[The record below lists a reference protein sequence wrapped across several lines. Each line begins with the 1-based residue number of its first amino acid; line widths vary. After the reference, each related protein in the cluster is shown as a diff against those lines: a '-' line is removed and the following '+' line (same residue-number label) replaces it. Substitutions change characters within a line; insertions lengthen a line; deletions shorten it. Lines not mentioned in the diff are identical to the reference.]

1 MPRPGAAPPAAA
13 LWAAWALGGAAA
25 LLAGCTGQARPD
37 APPPVVQVTVA
48 LPIQRDV
55 VDYEDFTGRTEA
67 VESVE
72 IRARVTGYLDRILF
86 EEGAEVK
93 KDAPLFVIDPRPFKA
108 DYDRDVAQVAVREAN
123 LTYREAELARGK
135 LLVAQKAMSQSNF
148 DEIVAA
154 YGEAAAAVTA
164 AKANTEGAKLN
175 LDFTA
180 IASPIDGRI
189 SRAAVTRGNL
199 VKADVT
205 LLTTVVSVD
214 PMYVYFDMDE
224 PTILRVQQ
232 SIREGKIKAKDPSK
246 IPVMMG
252 LGNEAGFPHEGTI
265 DFADNRLDPGTGTI
279 RVRGVFTNP
288 KPAVGSRVL
297 LPGLFCRVR
306 VPLGDPYPAILVAE
320 RALGSDLGQKYVLV
334 VDDKNEVQYRT
345 VQVGRLD
352 SGLRVILV
360 GLQAG
365 ERVIV
370 TGLQRVRPGAK
381 VEAKVVQMGDFAAPA
396 GPEAMPA
403 LKPAIKPEA
412 TPEAR
417 PAAKPAA
424 ATEPPAAQATPEKSW
439 QEPAPCSPDSS
450 STVPSSP
457 RSCRS

>member
-1 MPRPGAAPPAAA
+1 MPPHGAAPPVAA
-13 LWAAWALGGAAA
+13 LLAAWALGGSAA

-37 APPPVVQVTVA
+37 APPAVVQVTVA
-48 LPIQRDV
+48 LPIERDV

-86 EEGAEVK
+86 EEGSEVK
-93 KDAPLFVIDPRPFKA
+93 KDAPLFLIDPRPFKA
-108 DYDRDVAQVAVREAN
+108 EYDRDVAQVAVREAN

-154 YGEAAAAVTA
+154 HGEAAAAVTA
-164 AKANTEGAKLN
+164 AKANTEVSKLN

-199 VKADVT
+199 VKADLT

-224 PTILRVQQ
+224 QTILRVQQ
-232 SIREGKIKAKDPSK
+232 NVREGKIKAKETAK
-246 IPVMMG
+246 VPVMMG
-252 LGNEAGFPHEGTI
+252 LGNEAGFPHAGTI

-279 RVRGVFTNP
+279 RVRGVFANP
-288 KPAVGSRVL
+288 KPPVGNRVL

-306 VPLGDPYPAILVAE
+306 VPLGDPYRAILVAE

-334 VDDKNEVQYRT
+334 VDEKSEVQYRT

-352 SGLRVILV
+352 NGLRVILG

-381 VEAKVVQMGDFAAPA
+381 VEAKVVEMTSFAPPA
-396 GPEAMPA
+396 RPEA
-403 LKPAIKPEA
+403 KPAVQPEA
-412 TPEAR
+412 TPAGA
-417 PAAKPAA
+417 P
-424 ATEPPAAQATPEKSW
+424 EPPAGTPEQK
-439 QEPAPCSPDSS
+439 
-450 STVPSSP
+450 
-457 RSCRS
+457 

>member
-1 MPRPGAAPPAAA
+1 MMIRRMPHRDAAPS
-13 LWAAWALGGAAA
+13 AAA
-25 LLAGCTGQARPD
+25 LLVAWTLGGSAALLLGCTGQTPPG
-37 APPPVVQVTVA
+37 APPPVAQVTVA

-55 VDYEDFTGRTEA
+55 VDHEDFTGRTEA

-86 EEGAEVK
+86 EEGSEVK

-108 DYDRDVAQVAVREAN
+108 EYDRDLAQVAVREAN

-135 LLVAQKAMSQSNF
+135 LLVVQKAMSQSNF
-148 DEIVAA
+148 DEIVASH
-154 YGEAAAAVTA
+154 GEAGAAVTA
-164 AKANTEGAKLN
+164 AKANTEVSKLN

-180 IASPIDGRI
+180 IASPIDGQT
-189 SRAAVTRGNL
+189 SKAAVTRGNL
-199 VKADVT
+199 VKADLT

-224 PTILRVQQ
+224 QTILRVKQNV
-232 SIREGKIKAKDPSK
+232 REGKIKAKEPTK

-265 DFADNRLDPGTGTI
+265 DFADNRLDSGTGTI
-279 RVRGVFTNP
+279 RVRGVFANP
-288 KPAVGSRVL
+288 KPATGSRVL

-306 VPLGDPYPAILVAE
+306 VPLGDPYQAILVAE

-334 VDDKNEVQYRT
+334 VDDQGEVQYRT
-345 VQVGRLD
+345 VQIDRLD
-352 SGLRVILV
+352 GGLRVIQG

-365 ERVIV
+365 QQVIV

-381 VEAKVVQMGDFAAPA
+381 VEAKVVQMSDFAAPGGA
-396 GPEAMPA
+396 ER
-403 LKPAIKPEA
+403 KPAIK
-412 TPEAR
+412 

-424 ATEPPAAQATPEKSW
+424 APKPPTDVTPPVR
-439 QEPAPCSPDSS
+439 Q
-450 STVPSSP
+450 
-457 RSCRS
+457 

>member
-1 MPRPGAAPPAAA
+1 MPHRDAAPS
-13 LWAAWALGGAAA
+13 AAA
-25 LLAGCTGQARPD
+25 LLAAWTFGGCAALLVGCTGRTPPG
-37 APPPVVQVTVA
+37 APPPVAQVTVA

-55 VDYEDFTGRTEA
+55 VDHEDFTGRTEA

-86 EEGAEVK
+86 EEGSEVN

-108 DYDRDVAQVAVREAN
+108 EYNRDLAQVAVREAN

-154 YGEAAAAVTA
+154 HGEAGAAVTA
-164 AKANTEGAKLN
+164 AKANTEVSKLN

-180 IASPIDGRI
+180 IASPIDGRT
-189 SRAAVTRGNL
+189 SKATVTRGNL
-199 VKADVT
+199 VRADQT

-224 PTILRVQQ
+224 QTILRVKQNV
-232 SIREGKIKAKDPSK
+232 REGKIKAKETEKVPA
-246 IPVMMG
+246 MMG
-252 LGNEAGFPHEGTI
+252 LGNEAGFPHEGI
-265 DFADNRLDPGTGTI
+265 LDFADNRLDPGTGTI
-279 RVRGVFTNP
+279 RVRGVFPNP
-288 KPAVGSRVL
+288 KPATGSRVL

-306 VPLGDPYPAILVAE
+306 VPLGDPYQALLVAE

-334 VDDKNEVQYRT
+334 VDDKSEVQYRT

-352 SGLRVILV
+352 NGLRVILG

-381 VEAKVVQMGDFAAPA
+381 VEAKAVDMIDFSSVRST
-396 GPEAMPA
+396 EA
-403 LKPAIKPEA
+403 KPE
-412 TPEAR
+412 P
-417 PAAKPAA
+417 K
-424 ATEPPAAQATPEKSW
+424 PPAVAETPEKK
-439 QEPAPCSPDSS
+439 
-450 STVPSSP
+450 
-457 RSCRS
+457 